1 MDPALGT
8 RRTVPG
14 LIIRAATSADLPRIL
29 ELYRG
34 DELRTELPPT
44 TDTVLE
50 TFSAIERDP
59 SHELVVAEL
68 AGEVVGTLQLTI
80 LPYLHAD
87 GGCYIAQVEAVHVA
101 AARRGGG
108 IGEQM
113 MGWAI
118 DRAKERR
125 CLRVQL
131 TSQKA
136 RRDAHRFYTRL
147 GFTASHEGM
156 KLYLT

>member
-1 MDPALGT
+1 MAPDERSLACSFAP
-8 RRTVPG
+8 RRAPTC
-14 LIIRAATSADLPRIL
+14 RAFSNS
-29 ELYRG
+29 
-34 DELRTELPPT
+34 TEETNFAPSSPT
-44 TDTVLE
+44 PDMVLE
-50 TFSAIERDP
+50 TFSAIDRDP

-68 AGEVVGTLQLTI
+68 AGEVVGTLQLTV

-101 AARRGGG
+101 ATRRGGG

-136 RRDAHRFYTRL
+136 RRDAHRFYARL

>member
-1 MDPALGT
+1 MDAALGT
-8 RRTVPG
+8 PRSVPG
-14 LIIRAATSADLPRIL
+14 LTIRAATSADLPRIL
-29 ELYRG
+29 ALYRE
-34 DELRTELPPT
+34 DELRTELPPAA
-44 TDTVLE
+44 DTLLE

-68 AGEVVGTLQLTI
+68 AGEVVGTLQLTVV
-80 LPYLHAD
+80 PYLHAD

-101 AARRGGG
+101 TARRGGG
-108 IGEQM
+108 IGEHM

-118 DRAKERR
+118 ERARQRR
-125 CLRVQL
+125 CVRVQL

-136 RRDAHRFYTRL
+136 RRDAHRFYARL

-156 KLYLT
+156 KLYLP